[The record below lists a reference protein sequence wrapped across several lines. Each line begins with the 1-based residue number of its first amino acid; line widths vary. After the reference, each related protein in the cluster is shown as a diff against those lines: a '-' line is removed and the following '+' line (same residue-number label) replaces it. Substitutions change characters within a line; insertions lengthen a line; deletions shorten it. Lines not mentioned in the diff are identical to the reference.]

1 MIFSQA
7 RINLLKGALAGSL
20 LLSVV
25 LGGALAWS
33 RHELSNAKEVIQGLV
48 EWQDGV
54 IEATRLAADSPEI
67 AKEDVAPAI
76 QNLGQVRIQL
86 LNAVDKQNEAIEV
99 LIKESEAAREL
110 AAQAQ
115 RKQQAAIRRAE
126 DLQRQLRERANA
138 PAADMEAAIRRNQD
152 DLYEAGL

>member
-33 RHELSNAKEVIQGLV
+33 RHELSNAKEVIQSLV
-48 EWQDGV
+48 EWQDGI

-86 LNAVDKQNEAIEV
+86 LNAVDKQNEAIEALV
-99 LIKESEAAREL
+99 KESEAAREL

-126 DLQRQLRERANA
+126 DLQRQMRERANA

>member
-33 RHELSNAKEVIQGLV
+33 RHELSNAKEVIQSLV